1 MIMGFVMA
9 TLRKPMNVHWI
20 LWWSIPS
27 IIVNLIV
34 SFIIAGKLH
43 DMFLKPYRDELAAQK
58 PENAPRTQQER
69 NEAWVRGQ
77 QIYNQKLW
85 KAVWITAFIT
95 YAYTIPFLMTKGME
109 WGGIIV
115 STICWVVGYAI
126 AYAFLS
132 VSTQIPSNYNS
143 NIHKAENIGGIEK
156 LDDYFLLTE
165 KHGAPLVN
173 AMQTQEDDEWK
184 EDGFYRRVRN
194 EDRGFILG
202 SPGSGK
208 TSYLIAQLIDW
219 MQSGKS
225 FVVTDVKP
233 EIWATLKTNGVL
245 ERYGYTDWVFNPMNT
260 RSHKYNIFAEATN
273 SAELNEILNIL
284 IPTPEDS
291 DTAVFSENA
300 KRMLRAVLL
309 ELGEAASLP
318 AARRYINQFDTPNE
332 IVKALRTS
340 NREVVKN
347 MAIDIERTLS
357 NQNLLSSIMTSVV
370 GAFDV
375 LDDERALEQLASSD
389 FKIGEVLLQPRQAVF
404 LQFPERTKNSTARLF
419 GAVVA
424 NMFRVLQA
432 NALQRG
438 EVFIALDEITNSA
451 PIPKFAETLN
461 LIRSAKMPCF
471 MYLQSIEMLDRKY
484 GLNASQIFLG
494 AADFR
499 VCFRVSNLDTAQ
511 YFSDYIGQTET
522 VTFNY
527 SNTTSVG
534 DGGTSAGIYST
545 QTSSTTSSS
554 GTTRITS
561 MSNIVDP
568 KEILQLEQG
577 YGLMVYRGKAA
588 IDAMP
593 MHYIDYPCTDRP
605 TILEPQSGFV
615 PHGKY

>member
-1 MIMGFVMA
+1 MIKGFVIAAMHNTA
-9 TLRKPMNVHWI
+9 NMDWVFIALFLTLFNGIFGFMFI
-20 LWWSIPS
+20 LH
-27 IIVNLIV
+27 
-34 SFIIAGKLH
+34 LH
-43 DMFLKPYRDELAAQK
+43 DKACKRVADRLLPKRPEDEPRTQAERDELETTIRQSSNK
-58 PENAPRTQQER
+58 QWTR
-69 NEAWVRGQ
+69 
-77 QIYNQKLW
+77 
-85 KAVWITAFIT
+85 AVAKVCIVT
-95 YAYTIPFLMTKGME
+95 YAYSVALLMYMGMGIGGAIFCAVCWFIT
-109 WGGIIV
+109 WGLV
-115 STICWVVGYAI
+115 SAI
-126 AYAFLS
+126 FSLSSKAEKITNIQKAES
-132 VSTQIPSNYNS
+132 VS
-143 NIHKAENIGGIEK
+143 GIFQ
-156 LDDYFLLTE
+156 LDNDLIRTE

-173 AMQTQEDDEWK
+173 VMKTQADDDWREN
-184 EDGFYRRVRN
+184 GFYRRVRN

-208 TSYLIAQLIDW
+208 TSFLIAQLIDW

-233 EIWATLKTNGVL
+233 EIWATLKANGVL
-245 ERYGYTDWVFNPMNT
+245 DRYGYTDWVFNPMNT
-260 RSHKYNIFAEATN
+260 HSHKYNIFAEASN
-273 SAELNEILNIL
+273 SAELNEILSIL
-284 IPTPEDS
+284 IPTPENS

-300 KRMLRAVLL
+300 KRLLRAVLL

-340 NREVVKN
+340 NREIVKN
-347 MAIDIERTLS
+347 IAIDIERTLS

-404 LQFPERTKNSTARLF
+404 LQFPERTKNSTERLF

-424 NMFRVLQA
+424 NMFRILQA
-432 NALQRG
+432 NAMQRD

-471 MYLQSIEMLDRKY
+471 MYLQSIEMIDRKY
-484 GLNASQIFLG
+484 GPNASQIFLG

-522 VTFNY
+522 ITYNY
-527 SNTTSVG
+527 T
-534 DGGTSAGIYST
+534 D
-545 QTSSTTSSS
+545 SSTSGKSSTMGIGGVHTSTNVSSS
-554 GTTRITS
+554 GVTQVTS
-561 MSNIVDP
+561 MTNIVDP

-593 MHYIDYPCTDRP
+593 MHYIDYPCTQRP
-605 TILEPQSGFV
+605 TMLEPQRGFA
-615 PHGKY
+615 PYRK

>member
-1 MIMGFVMA
+1 MIKGFVIAAYSTANMDWVFIA
-9 TLRKPMNVHWI
+9 LFLTLFNGIFGFMLI
-20 LWWSIPS
+20 LH
-27 IIVNLIV
+27 
-34 SFIIAGKLH
+34 LH
-43 DMFLKPYRDELAAQK
+43 DKACKKNAEKYLPKRPEDEPRTQAERDELEIKVRKLSNKQLAVAAAK
-58 PENAPRTQQER
+58 
-69 NEAWVRGQ
+69 VC
-77 QIYNQKLW
+77 I
-85 KAVWITAFIT
+85 VT
-95 YAYTIPFLMTKGME
+95 YLYSMPILMNFGMGIGGAIFCAICWFVM
-109 WGGIIV
+109 WGLV
-115 STICWVVGYAI
+115 STFFSSSTTIEKITNIQKAE
-126 AYAFLS
+126 S
-132 VSTQIPSNYNS
+132 VS
-143 NIHKAENIGGIEK
+143 GIFQ
-156 LDDYFLLTE
+156 LDNDLIRTE

-173 AMQTQEDDEWK
+173 VMKTQADDDWRES
-184 EDGFYRRVRN
+184 GFYRRVRN

-208 TSYLIAQLIDW
+208 TSFLIAQLIDW

-245 ERYGYTDWVFNPMNT
+245 DKYGYTDWVFNPMNT
-260 RSHKYNIFAEATN
+260 HSHKYNIFAEASN
-273 SAELNEILNIL
+273 SAELNEILSIL
-284 IPTPEDS
+284 IPTPENS

-300 KRMLRAVLL
+300 KRLLRAVLL

-340 NREVVKN
+340 NREIVKN
-347 MAIDIERTLS
+347 IAIDIERTLS

-404 LQFPERTKNSTARLF
+404 LQFPERTKNSTERLF

-424 NMFRVLQA
+424 NMFRILQA
-432 NALQRG
+432 NAMQRD

-471 MYLQSIEMLDRKY
+471 MYLQSIEMIDRKY

-522 VTFNY
+522 ITYNY
-527 SNTTSVG
+527 TDSSTSGTSTTMGIGNVNTSTSV
-534 DGGTSAGIYST
+534 
-545 QTSSTTSSS
+545 SSS
-554 GTTRITS
+554 GVTQVTS
-561 MSNIVDP
+561 MTNIVDP

-593 MHYIDYPCTDRP
+593 MHYIDYPCTQRP
-605 TILEPQSGFV
+605 TVLEPQRGFA
-615 PHGKY
+615 PYKK